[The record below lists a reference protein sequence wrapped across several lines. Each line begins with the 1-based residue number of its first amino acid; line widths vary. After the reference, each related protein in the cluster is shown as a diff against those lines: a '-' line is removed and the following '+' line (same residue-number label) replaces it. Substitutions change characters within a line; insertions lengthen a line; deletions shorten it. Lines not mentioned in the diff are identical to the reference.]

1 LSDNLNLAPL
11 KILIDTISQSRS
23 SGQKEIRISMEKA
36 IQIEKSLT
44 HLLIR
49 LTESQDKI
57 IKLQDNG
64 IVNSLNIEL
73 QGEKF

>member
-1 LSDNLNLAPL
+1 MSDNLNLAPL